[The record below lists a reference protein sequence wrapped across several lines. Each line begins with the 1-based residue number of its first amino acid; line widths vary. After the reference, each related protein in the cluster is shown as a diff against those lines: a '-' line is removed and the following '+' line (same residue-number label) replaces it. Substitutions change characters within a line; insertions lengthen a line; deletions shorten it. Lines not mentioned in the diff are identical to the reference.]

1 MIVIV
6 EEAAVRMLDAIRTT
20 FAERGVRVI
29 RTCHIGQCTVLFT
42 DQGSFELAHQIR
54 SDWPGV
60 RVSFPVVGSPLCD
73 RLNFPVSTI
82 VGVGSTAVGGAPFTV
97 MAGPCA
103 VEGPEQLRA
112 TAVAVRENGA
122 AVLRGGAYKPRTSPY
137 SFQGTGPQGVEL
149 LSRVGRQTAMPVVS
163 EVVDPR
169 HVGHLA
175 EHVDLLQIGTR
186 NAQNFALLT
195 EVGRSGVPVL
205 LKRGFGCT
213 IDEWLGAAEYILLQG
228 NSNVILCER
237 GIRTFES
244 GTRFTLDLAAVAL
257 VKRRS
262 HLPIVVDPSHG
273 TGNRELVPQLALA
286 AAAAGADGLL
296 LDVHIDPASAKCDA
310 DQALSSA
317 EFHAMMRRLEPV
329 VNALGRGL
337 TQPVSVEAA

>member
-1 MIVIV
+1 MIVIF
-6 EEAAVRMLDAIRTT
+6 EQGAVDTLDAIRTA
-20 FAERGVRVI
+20 FAERSARVI
-29 RTCHIGQCTVLFT
+29 RTGRVGQCTVLLT
-42 DQGSFELAHQIR
+42 DRASLELANQIR
-54 SDWPGV
+54 SDWPGI
-60 RVSFPVVGSPLCD
+60 RVVFPVVGSPLCE
-73 RLNFPVSTI
+73 RSNFPVNTI
-82 VGVGSTAVGGAPFTV
+82 VDVGSTAVGGAPFTV

-112 TAVAVRENGA
+112 TAVAVRKNGA

-137 SFQGTGPQGVEL
+137 SFQGTGRQGVEL

-186 NAQNFALLT
+186 NAQNFALLA
-195 EVGRSGVPVL
+195 EVGRSGVSVL

-213 IDEWLGAAEYILLQG
+213 IDEWLGAAECILRQG
-228 NSNVILCER
+228 NGNVILCER

-262 HLPIVVDPSHG
+262 HLPVVVDPSHG

-296 LDVHIDPASAKCDA
+296 VDVHIDPASSKCDA
-310 DQALSSA
+310 DQALSPA

-329 VNALGRGL
+329 VNALGRTL
-337 TQPVSVEAA
+337 NQPVSVEAA